1 MLENSY
7 SIQEFGQLINQHGY
21 NFDLNK
27 NPKDNGLIDE
37 IDFSSRP
44 EIFIGACQGNEIK
57 IIFKYDGIGAVTL
70 FDPNEKDIKINTVT
84 LNIPINGYFFD
95 AHQDALYPR
104 DCYLKSYEPYG
115 ELRLGFFEYIDLFI
129 SDSGEQNFD
138 WLKGRDKYGLKCIYC
153 IDLSTVS
160 NLLDNVRI
168 VINSD
173 SKLIKNIK
181 SAQEPIGCGNPT
193 IQQTEPNI
201 ESLNAEIARL
211 RNLLAD
217 QTTEIQDL
225 KSKIQELETH
235 PTIQDDNPDILAL
248 ILDETQTDRYAP
260 DLVYSIK
267 LWLDV
272 YVNNPKADSH
282 NNKANTWIKNNT
294 PYNGEQ
300 DDTPTRR
307 IREIATPFRDL
318 HQSRKRLLENK

>member
-1 MLENSY
+1 MKQEITCIFSLFNMSWSKKRTNEL
-7 SIQEFGQLINQHGY
+7 IQFIYERNISVNEFFQI
-21 NFDLNK
+21 
-27 NPKDNGLIDE
+27 E
-37 IDFSSRP
+37 IMQW
-44 EIFIGACQGNEIK
+44 EIFKKE
-57 IIFKYDGIGAVTL
+57 FE
-70 FDPNEKDIKINTVT
+70 FS
-84 LNIPINGYFFD
+84 
-95 AHQDALYPR
+95 
-104 DCYLKSYEPYG
+104 LK
-115 ELRLGFFEYIDLFI
+115 
-129 SDSGEQNFD
+129 
-138 WLKGRDKYGLKCIYC
+138 
-153 IDLSTVS
+153 
-160 NLLDNVRI
+160 
-168 VINSD
+168 
-173 SKLIKNIK
+173 
-181 SAQEPIGCGNPT
+181 
-193 IQQTEPNI
+193 
-201 ESLNAEIARL
+201 
-211 RNLLAD
+211 
-217 QTTEIQDL
+217 EIQDL

>member
-1 MLENSY
+1 MKTKEPPHLFILYLNS
-7 SIQEFGQLINQHGY
+7 SPES
-21 NFDLNK
+21 NFK
-27 NPKDNGLIDE
+27 VI
-37 IDFSSRP
+37 S
-44 EIFIGACQGNEIK
+44 EIFMDEVK
-57 IIFKYDGIGAVTL
+57 E
-70 FDPNEKDIKINTVT
+70 FDEK
-84 LNIPINGYFFD
+84 
-95 AHQDALYPR
+95 
-104 DCYLKSYEPYG
+104 
-115 ELRLGFFEYIDLFI
+115 EL
-129 SDSGEQNFD
+129 
-138 WLKGRDKYGLKCIYC
+138 
-153 IDLSTVS
+153 
-160 NLLDNVRI
+160 
-168 VINSD
+168 
-173 SKLIKNIK
+173 
-181 SAQEPIGCGNPT
+181 
-193 IQQTEPNI
+193 QQTDPNI